1 MGVIVKAFSLDSL
14 NMSLKIS
21 ETVDETVD
29 ISESK
34 GICVVVDVDMKEHQY
49 DSLGHPHARHPRVQY

>member
-21 ETVDETVD
+21 ETVD